1 MTVSVAVHDKQPLVV
16 AEDED
21 ALRQLLQSAQAEA
34 AKKYK
39 LNVVILESSIGN
51 KLGIVLGGTDSVLTF
66 TRADN
71 MPPYLISRG
80 TTEDVEPVLTCYV
93 GLEHHTEF
101 PRWSV
106 VPLRHAMQGAMEFL
120 STGLPPRCIEWK
132 DD

>member
-1 MTVSVAVHDKQPLVV
+1 MSVNVAVHAMQPLVV
-16 AEDED
+16 AEDQE
-21 ALRQLLQSAQAEA
+21 ALRQLLQSAQSEA
-34 AKKYK
+34 AKLHK
-39 LNVVILESSIGN
+39 LNVVILESPDGN
-51 KLGIVLGGTDSVLTF
+51 SLSIVLGGTDSVLTF

-80 TTEDVEPVLTCYV
+80 STEDVEPLLTCYV

-106 VPLRHAMQGAMEFL
+106 VPLRNAMQGAMEFL

>member
-1 MTVSVAVHDKQPLVV
+1 MSVNVAVHSMQPSVV
-16 AEDED
+16 AEDQG
-21 ALRQLLQSAQAEA
+21 ALRQLLQSAQSEA
-34 AKKYK
+34 AKLHK
-39 LNVVILESSIGN
+39 LNVVILESPDGN
-51 KLGIVLGGTDSVLTF
+51 SLSIVLGGTDSVLTF

-80 TTEDVEPVLTCYV
+80 STEDVEPLLTCYV

-106 VPLRHAMQGAMEFL
+106 VPLRNAMQGAMEFL
-120 STGLPPRCIEWK
+120 STGQPPRCIEWK

>member
-1 MTVSVAVHDKQPLVV
+1 MTVSVAVHDKTPPVV
-16 AEDED
+16 AGDEG

-34 AKKYK
+34 AEAHK
-39 LNVVILESSIGN
+39 LNVVILESPNGST
-51 KLGIVLGGTDSVLTF
+51 LGIVVGGTDSVLTF
-66 TRADN
+66 ARADN

-106 VPLRHAMQGAMEFL
+106 VPLSRAMRGAMEFL